1 MVIVGCDLHK
11 DEQSVAVIDLDTG
24 ELTETVLVHGSEE
37 LDKFYTSLP
46 APARIGVEATG
57 YSEWFA
63 ELVAR
68 HGHELWVGHP
78 ARIRAAD
85 ERKQKHDR
93 RDARLLARLLAE
105 NRFPVVWVPPVEA
118 RDLRR
123 LLLHRHHLVRLRSQV
138 QNMLQ
143 SIALNRGLRLKHRL
157 WSQAGLVRLSALELQ
172 PHNQR
177 RRSELLALYRQLN
190 EWIEALNADLKRA
203 GEQRPRTQLLLTHPG
218 VGVLTAMATDLILGP
233 VERFASPGAVAS
245 YVGIIPSNYSSGGHQ
260 RHGRVTKQGSPLLRF
275 FWVEAA
281 QAAVRGRDRDERLH
295 RMFTRLVARKGWA
308 IASVA
313 VAHKLGERLYI
324 MLRDRIDYAEFCRRG
339 ALQGAHAGMAD

>member
-1 MVIVGCDLHK
+1 
-11 DEQSVAVIDLDTG
+11 
-24 ELTETVLVHGSEE
+24 
-37 LDKFYTSLP
+37 
-46 APARIGVEATG
+46 
-57 YSEWFA
+57 
-63 ELVAR
+63 
-68 HGHELWVGHP
+68 
-78 ARIRAAD
+78 
-85 ERKQKHDR
+85 
-93 RDARLLARLLAE
+93 
-105 NRFPVVWVPPVEA
+105 
-118 RDLRR
+118 
-123 LLLHRHHLVRLRSQV
+123 
-138 QNMLQ
+138 
-143 SIALNRGLRLKHRL
+143 
-157 WSQAGLVRLSALELQ
+157 LVRLSALELQ